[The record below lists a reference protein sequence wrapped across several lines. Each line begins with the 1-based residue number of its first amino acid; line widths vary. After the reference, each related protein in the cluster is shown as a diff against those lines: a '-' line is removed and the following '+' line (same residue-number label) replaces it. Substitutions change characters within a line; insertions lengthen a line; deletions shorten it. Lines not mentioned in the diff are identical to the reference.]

1 MKSSLPALAL
11 FFFLLAFAA
20 KPSLAARH
28 EPCLT
33 DGKEL
38 RSEVIVSAL
47 KGVVED
53 GPNLVT
59 SAFDCP
65 RKYKTPWFSFFL
77 ISLLKQLGDFDH
89 FWTKF
94 NFLMKS
100 FTGKSSWPELVGK
113 NGEVAAAIIEKEN
126 PCVHAI
132 VLLEGTP
139 VTKDYRIDRVRVWV
153 NKKGK
158 VIRVPRIGWISS
170 IYYLITNK

>member
-65 RKYKTPWFSFFL
+65 RK
-77 ISLLKQLGDFDH
+77 
-89 FWTKF
+89 
-94 NFLMKS
+94 
-100 FTGKSSWPELVGK
+100 SSWPELVGK
-113 NGEVAAAIIEKEN
+113 NGKVAAAIIEKEN

-158 VIRVPRIGWISS
+158 VIRVPRIG
-170 IYYLITNK
+170 

>member
-38 RSEVIVSAL
+38 GSEVIVSAL

-53 GPNLVT
+53 GPNLVM

-65 RKYKTPWFSFFL
+65 R
-77 ISLLKQLGDFDH
+77 
-89 FWTKF
+89 
-94 NFLMKS
+94 
-100 FTGKSSWPELVGK
+100 KSSWPELVGK

-158 VIRVPRIGWISS
+158 VIRVPRIG
-170 IYYLITNK
+170 

>member
-38 RSEVIVSAL
+38 GSEVIVSAL

-65 RKYKTPWFSFFL
+65 RK
-77 ISLLKQLGDFDH
+77 
-89 FWTKF
+89 
-94 NFLMKS
+94 
-100 FTGKSSWPELVGK
+100 SSWPELVGK

-126 PCVHAI
+126 PFVHAI

-158 VIRVPRIGWISS
+158 VIRVPRIG
-170 IYYLITNK
+170 